1 MVAMTGAG
9 GGPARRWPPAIHN
22 HAAAGHGP
30 SRVATLCRARMQF
43 LLLLSALLSAV
54 TGAFVGPRAMAAQVS
69 QAEAQV
75 APASAAARAESP
87 VLVPVQTPGRFAAE
101 PQPAIAAPVLP
112 IAAAPL
118 ADIRLNE

>member
-1 MVAMTGAG
+1 
-9 GGPARRWPPAIHN
+9 
-22 HAAAGHGP
+22 
-30 SRVATLCRARMQF
+30 MQF

-54 TGAFVGPRAMAAQVS
+54 TGAFVGPRVVAEQVS
-69 QAEAQV
+69 QAEAQIV
-75 APASAAARAESP
+75 APRAAARAESP
-87 VLVPVQTPGRFAAE
+87 VLLPVHALSVFAAE